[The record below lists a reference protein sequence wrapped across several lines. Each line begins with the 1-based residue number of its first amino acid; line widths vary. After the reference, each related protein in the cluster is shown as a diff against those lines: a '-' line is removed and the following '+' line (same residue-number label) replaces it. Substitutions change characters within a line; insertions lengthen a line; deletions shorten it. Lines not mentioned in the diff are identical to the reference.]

1 MEGTIK
7 PPGPLSNKG
16 NMAENWMRW
25 KKDFMIFLELS
36 NFIDKSQDIKAY
48 LLRNYIGEVG
58 LNVIQKINVAD
69 RDNIYAL
76 LAKLDTFFNPVNEVE
91 ARYNFFTRHKQ
102 RNESIEAYITDLKRK
117 AETCNFGKLTD
128 SLIRDKVVADL
139 NDKVLRKKLFE
150 VQNLDLPKLVSMCNE
165 HNVVI
170 TQKQQASSE
179 DTKQKKGDSCCW
191 RCKQKHPFNRCPAW
205 NFKCAHCNELHH
217 FNYCCPRNN
226 PSNKKRQETN
236 KCNLPTAPLP
246 SNRDRVYPDLRYVD
260 TPEHSNESY
269 QQNATLP
276 INGQRST
283 QTANA
288 NPNFKEGVAVENS
301 CILS

>member
-58 LNVIQKINVAD
+58 LNIIQKMVFENVAD

-76 LAKLDTFFNPVNEVE
+76 LAKLDRFFNPVNEVE

-128 SLIRDKVVADL
+128 SLIRDKVVANL
-139 NDKVLRKKLFE
+139 TDKILRKKLFE
-150 VQNLDLPKLVSMCNE
+150 VQNLDLPKLVSMYNE

-170 TQKQQASSE
+170 TQTQQASSE
-179 DTKQKKGDSCCW
+179 DTKQKKGNSYCW

-205 NFKCAHCNELHH
+205 NFKCSVCNELHH

-226 PSNKKRQETN
+226 PSSKKRQETN
-236 KCNLPTAPLP
+236 KCNFPTAPLP
-246 SNRDRVYPDLRYVD
+246 TTCDRVYPDLRYVD
-260 TPEHSNESY
+260 TPEHS
-269 QQNATLP
+269 P
-276 INGQRST
+276 INGQGST
-283 QTANA
+283 QTAHA
-288 NPNFKEGVAVENS
+288 NPNVKEGDAVENS